1 MIRYTL
7 KCEADHV
14 FDSWFQSAEAF
25 ERLQG
30 AGQVSCAICGSARV
44 DKTLMAPSVVAPRG
58 EAAAPETGRVLA
70 TPHSE
75 IEAAVAKLRAH
86 VEANSAYVGDDFAT
100 QARAMHEGELPER
113 AIHGEARP
121 EEARALIDDGVP
133 VLPLP
138 FLTPRKT
145 N

>member
-30 AGQVSCAICGSARV
+30 AGQVSCAICGSTKVA
-44 DKTLMAPSVVAPRG
+44 KTLMAPSVVAPRG
-58 EAAAPETGRVLA
+58 GEGGADRAGMLA
-70 TPHSE
+70 TPQSE
-75 IEAAVAKLRAH
+75 VEAALAKLRAH
-86 VEANSAYVGDDFAT
+86 VDANSSYVGDEFAT

-113 AIHGEARP
+113 PIHGEARP
-121 EEARALIDDGVP
+121 DEARALLEDGVP
-133 VLPLP
+133 VMPLP
-138 FLTPRKT
+138 FASTRKT

>member
-7 KCEADHV
+7 KCAADHV

-30 AGQVSCAICGSARV
+30 AGQVSCAICGSPRV

-58 EAAAPETGRVLA
+58 TASAPEAGGLLA
-70 TPHSE
+70 TPQSE

-138 FLTPRKT
+138 FLPPRKT